1 MGLYDRDYTQP
12 ESRRQYRSLSSVRF
26 NLPHTTPVVKWLLI
40 SNIAIFLAGVF
51 IPHVAT
57 FLMTWLAIDP
67 GSLLTA
73 LEPWRLVTYQFL
85 HDMGSPWHIF
95 FNMLVLCFF
104 GPPLERYMGSRRFLP
119 FYLLCGVVGGLFY
132 MGLTAVRFL
141 APVPLL
147 GASGSILGVLA
158 ACAILFPNSVI
169 FLFIVPVPIRV
180 GAIAF
185 AIMFFVTLVTR
196 GANAGGEAAHLAG
209 MATGAGYVL
218 LQPMWDRFLL
228 RMRSGS
234 WEKRI
239 EEGRRLQIEVDRIL
253 AKVHRSGLHSLTRHE
268 KAALKRATQEE
279 VRRHQL

>member
-40 SNIAIFLAGVF
+40 ANIAIFLPGVF
-51 IPHVAT
+51 SLHIRR
-57 FLMTWLAIDP
+57 FLETWFAITP
-67 GSLLTA
+67 GSPWTA
-73 LEPWRLVTYQFL
+73 LELWRLVTYQFL

-119 FYLLCGVVGGLFY
+119 FYLLCGVAGGLFY
-132 MGLTAVRFL
+132 MGLTAVHFL
-141 APVPLL
+141 APGTLL

-185 AIMFFVTLVTR
+185 AIMFLVTLVTR
-196 GANAGGEAAHLAG
+196 GPNAGGEAAHLAG

-253 AKVHRSGLHSLTRHE
+253 AKVHRAGLHSLTRRE
-268 KAALKRATQEE
+268 KAALKRATQDEI
-279 VRRHQL
+279 RRHQL

>member
-1 MGLYDRDYTQP
+1 
-12 ESRRQYRSLSSVRF
+12 V
-26 NLPHTTPVVKWLLI
+26 H
-40 SNIAIFLAGVF
+40 
-51 IPHVAT
+51 
-57 FLMTWLAIDP
+57 
-67 GSLLTA
+67 
-73 LEPWRLVTYQFL
+73 
-85 HDMGSPWHIF
+85 
-95 FNMLVLCFF
+95 
-104 GPPLERYMGSRRFLP
+104 FLP
-119 FYLLCGVVGGLFY
+119 G
-132 MGLTAVRFL
+132 
-141 APVPLL
+141 PLL

-218 LQPMWDRFLL
+218 LQPIWDRFTLK
-228 RMRSGS
+228 MRSGS

-253 AKVHRSGLHSLTRHE
+253 AKVHRSGLHSLTRRE
-268 KAALKRATQEE
+268 KITLKRATQEE